1 MKYILYTG
9 SGIGD
14 MAIIL
19 PMARRIKLHD
29 KNAYIMAFSR
39 NNKKRFKAVREILA
53 LQKWIDEAIYY
64 SIEEPWQDVKL
75 MYSLGIK
82 QYDYA
87 IKIACVDAQHI
98 SKWPNRIMNVAS
110 QKIVGMNLPFIKD
123 INYDYSID
131 FCKEES
137 VYNQSLKLLETIG
150 ISEFANEQAYP
161 IFDFNKI
168 VLNSNISS
176 VLSDDKKKIILLP
189 GCMPWEV
196 ITQGKRVAKM
206 SKKWDYIYWFALGDK
221 LVEDGYCV
229 VMLGGKKE
237 KIEMEGMDNKL
248 NNQIINLCGETS
260 LSESLAIIGHSDLIV
275 GSDTGLMHCA
285 NAIGTPSLTLFGC
298 TDYRKYINP
307 VPTAFYIQSIE
318 SCSPCCGTDKLIDC
332 NDFKCMRSIT
342 VEMVYQKVLEI
353 LDGVQAKKYE
363 NKTDF

>member
-1 MKYILYTG
+1 MKYILYTAN
-9 SGIGD
+9 GIGD

-19 PMARRIKLHD
+19 PMARRIKLYD

-39 NNKKRFKAVREILA
+39 NNKKRFKEVRKILA

-64 SIEEPWQDVKL
+64 SIEEPWQDLKV

-87 IKIACVDAQHI
+87 IKIAYVDAQHI
-98 SKWPNRIMNVAS
+98 SRWPNRIMNIAS
-110 QKIVGMNLPFIKD
+110 KNILGMNLPFIKD
-123 INYDYSID
+123 IKYDYSID
-131 FCKEES
+131 FCKKES
-137 VYNQSLKLLETIG
+137 VYNQSLKLLEKIG
-150 ISEFANEQAYP
+150 ITEIDDEQAYP
-161 IFDFNKI
+161 IFEFNKI
-168 VLNSNISS
+168 VLNSNISNMLS
-176 VLSDDKKKIILLP
+176 VDKKKIILLP
-189 GCMPWEV
+189 GCMPLDV
-196 ITQGKRVAKM
+196 ITQGKRIAKM
-206 SKKWDYIYWFALGDK
+206 SKKWDYIYWFTLGDK
-221 LVEDGYCV
+221 LVQNGYRV

-298 TDYRKYINP
+298 TDYRKYIYP
-307 VPTAFYIQSIE
+307 VSTAFYIQSSE
-318 SCSPCCGTDKLIDC
+318 LCSPCYGTDKLIDC

-353 LDGVQAKKYE
+353 LDWVQAKKYE